1 MQHATTG
8 LLILFFFEILG
19 LLILNV
25 PIMYQETPVPNI
37 VPVELTLL
45 TLYWLGLPART
56 IQLHSWSRDMKRSFW
71 WTRWSLFL
79 PWGMEMDAVSIFFKK
94 KCNAHADKEIW
105 YQALARTISER
116 RGWSSRHWW
125 KWNSFLQR

>member
-1 MQHATTG
+1 MQHATT
-8 LLILFFFEILG
+8 G

-56 IQLHSWSRDMKRSFW
+56 IQLHSWSPRYEEK
-71 WTRWSLFL
+71 FL
-79 PWGMEMDAVSIFFKK
+79 MNSVKFISPLGHGDGCSVHIFFL
-94 KCNAHADKEIW
+94 NAMPMPTRKFDIKHLLE
-105 YQALARTISER
+105 L
-116 RGWSSRHWW
+116 SRNDVDGAAGIGESV
-125 KWNSFLQR
+125 KNSFLQR